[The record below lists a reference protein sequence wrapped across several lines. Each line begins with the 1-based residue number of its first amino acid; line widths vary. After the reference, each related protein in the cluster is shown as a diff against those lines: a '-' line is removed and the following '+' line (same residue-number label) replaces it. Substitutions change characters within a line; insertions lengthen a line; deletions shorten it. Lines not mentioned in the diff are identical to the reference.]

1 MIRAVAFDVMDTL
14 LTDPF
19 REALHAATG
28 HTVDEIIARRDPQV
42 HPAFERGEI
51 DEHDYWRAFAAAGIV
66 ADREI
71 FHRERRQRTRWLPGM
86 RALLDE
92 LDGQVLRAAATN
104 YPVWIEELATG
115 PLAGRLE
122 VVVASCH
129 VGARKPDPGFYQAVL
144 ARLGLAAEQVL
155 FVDDRPANVDG
166 AAAAGMRA
174 HRFAHVDGLRSWLVE
189 QRVLPRVAGADSAG
203 SG

>member
-28 HTVDEIIARRDPQV
+28 LTVDQIVARRDPQV

-51 DEHDYWRAFAAAGIV
+51 DEHDYWRAFAASGIS
-66 ADREI
+66 ADRET
-71 FHRERRQRTRWLPGM
+71 FHRVRRERTRWLPGM
-86 RALLDE
+86 PALLDE
-92 LDGQVLRAAATN
+92 LDGQVVRAAATN
-104 YPVWIEELATG
+104 YPVWIDELTTG
-115 PLAGRLE
+115 PLAGRIE

-129 VGARKPDPGFYQAVL
+129 VGIRKPEPGFYEAVL

-155 FVDDRPANVDG
+155 FVDDRRTNVE
-166 AAAAGMRA
+166 AAAAVGLTA
-174 HRFAHVDGLRSWLVE
+174 HRFTDVDTLRSWLVE
-189 QRVLPRVAGADSAG
+189 QRALQPTAGA
-203 SG
+203 

>member
-28 HTVDEIIARRDPQV
+28 LTVDQIVARRDPQV

-51 DEHDYWRAFAAAGIV
+51 DEHDYWRAFADAGIS
-66 ADREI
+66 ADRET
-71 FHRERRQRTRWLPGM
+71 FHRVRRERTRWLPGM

-92 LDGQVLRAAATN
+92 LDGQVVRAAATN
-104 YPVWIEELATG
+104 YPVWIDELTTG
-115 PLAGRLE
+115 PLAGRIE

-129 VGARKPDPGFYQAVL
+129 VGIRKPEPGFYEAVL

-155 FVDDRPANVDG
+155 FVDDRRTNVE
-166 AAAAGMRA
+166 AAAAVGLTA
-174 HRFAHVDGLRSWLVE
+174 HRFTDVDTLRSWLVE
-189 QRVLPRVAGADSAG
+189 QRALQPTAGA
-203 SG
+203 